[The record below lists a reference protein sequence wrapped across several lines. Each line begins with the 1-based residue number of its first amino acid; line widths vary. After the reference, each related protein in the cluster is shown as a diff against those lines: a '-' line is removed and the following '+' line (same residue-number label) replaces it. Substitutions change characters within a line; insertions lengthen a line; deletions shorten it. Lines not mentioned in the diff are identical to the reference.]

1 MTPRIHSLLLA
12 LMACLMAT
20 PAIANKPQ
28 NITKAEMALIP
39 TYCPDTM
46 GFGYGDAHYNTSP
59 RAPRWVSMLGKDFW
73 HLHHYCW
80 ALINLNR
87 ANRHGIPK
95 LQRKGLLESVMSDY
109 QYVLNRADPEFLLLP
124 EILTRAGEAE
134 LMLARP
140 ERAGE
145 AFARARQ
152 LKPDYWPAYSHWIE
166 YLIGKGRRGEA
177 KELAQEGLEISPSS
191 KTLQEQYRL
200 LGGNPALIVPRPPP
214 ASPETTEAAPPAT
227 TSAD

>member
-1 MTPRIHSLLLA
+1 
-12 LMACLMAT
+12 
-20 PAIANKPQ
+20 
-28 NITKAEMALIP
+28 
-39 TYCPDTM
+39 
-46 GFGYGDAHYNTSP
+46 
-59 RAPRWVSMLGKDFW
+59 MLGKDFR

-87 ANRHGIPK
+87 ATRYGIPK
-95 LQRKGLLESVMSDY
+95 LQRKGLLESVLSDY
-109 QYVLNRADPEFLLLP
+109 QYVLDRADPEFLLLP

-177 KELAQEGLEISPSS
+177 KEFAREGLEISPSS

-200 LGGNPALIVPRPPP
+200 LGGNPALIVPRPQSAP
-214 ASPETTEAAPPAT
+214 PETNEAAPPAT